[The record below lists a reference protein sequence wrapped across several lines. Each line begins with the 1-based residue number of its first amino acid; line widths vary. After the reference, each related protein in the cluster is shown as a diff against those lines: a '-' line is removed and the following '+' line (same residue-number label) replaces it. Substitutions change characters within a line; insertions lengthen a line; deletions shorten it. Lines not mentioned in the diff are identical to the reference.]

1 MSLSLEIQLYTEKS
15 CDDLFLEDMTGLYV
29 AGTNEGGYG
38 PLNVTINDIT
48 QVFVEVN
55 YTALGVST
63 LFTFDVTNGVITS
76 AGLSLDGGILIDIYS
91 LMTNYDWPFTDV
103 NPLNL
108 TTTTW
113 SNTLPTFDDMVYTVE
128 YSVVYTPGSSPV
140 TITTES
146 SSLIDCKTCCC
157 VSKKSV
163 TIDMNNTEAL
173 VAMLVPTAYL
183 QTAKFAA
190 DNGLI
195 EKANAYIQKAKNICD
210 QNDCGCGC

>member
-76 AGLSLDGGILIDIYS
+76 AGLSLDGGILIDIYP

-113 SNTLPTFDDMVYTVE
+113 SNTLPAFDDMVYSVE

-163 TIDMNNTEAL
+163 TIDMNNTESL

>member
-38 PLNVTINDIT
+38 SPNITINDIT
-48 QVFVEVN
+48 QVLVEVN

-63 LFTFDVTNGVITS
+63 LFTFDVTNGLITS
-76 AGLSLDGGILIDIYS
+76 AGLSLDGGAVTDIYPF
-91 LMTNYDWPFTDV
+91 MTSYDWPFTST

-108 TTTTW
+108 TTHIWT
-113 SNTLPTFDDMVYTVE
+113 NTLPTFDDMVYTVE
-128 YSVVYTPGSSPV
+128 YSVVYTPGSNPV

>member
-1 MSLSLEIQLYTEKS
+1 MPLSLEIQLYTEKS
-15 CDDLFLEDMTGLYV
+15 CDNLFLEDMTGLYV

-38 PLNVTINDIT
+38 APNPTINDIT
-48 QVFVEVN
+48 NVSVEVE
-55 YTALGVST
+55 YTALAAST
-63 LFTFDVTNGVITS
+63 LFTFDVTNGVIT
-76 AGLSLDGGILIDIYS
+76 AALVSLDGGMAIDIYP
-91 LMTNYDWPFTDV
+91 LMTSYDWPFTST

-108 TTTTW
+108 TTSTW
-113 SNTLPTFDDMVYTVE
+113 SDTLPTFDDMVYTVN
-128 YSVVYTPGSSPV
+128 YSVTYTPSSTPV

-195 EKANAYIQKAKNICD
+195 EKANAYIQKAKDICD
-210 QNDCGCGC
+210 QNNCGCGC